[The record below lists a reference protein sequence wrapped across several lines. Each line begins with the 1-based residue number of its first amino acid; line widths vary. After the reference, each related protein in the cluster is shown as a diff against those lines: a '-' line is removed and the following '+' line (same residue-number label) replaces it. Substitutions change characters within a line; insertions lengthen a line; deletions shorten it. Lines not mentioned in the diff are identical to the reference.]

1 MRSLRLF
8 KGLSNFTT
16 TIKRGGRF
24 KGSFRFWP
32 LVLSGTVVLLA
43 TVSVLLYR
51 WTSDASAGTE
61 MRLGTELEAKMMRW
75 HLDLYGEFSA
85 ICVALQVGP
94 DSGGRDTWSDFFER
108 YAEWSNIGLNHESPK
123 NIYQNP
129 DLVENIYIWETSQK
143 TKPRLLLLNADKK
156 TLHTSD
162 VPQDLQTLLA
172 RLQANS
178 ASLSRALRAWESPDL
193 SSEQRPRRNNPSEA
207 DSLRGSATTGW
218 QFDENIPAIV
228 HPILRHSDTM
238 RHSDPDPPSSQNPV
252 DWIVVV
258 LRRDTI
264 QQRIFPELAKRYF
277 GSGDRLEYKVAIIAT
292 GETSRTIYSSD
303 PGFGIRDGG
312 AVDSMMNIFGP
323 PQADVGWQTVSNSQY
338 LSTEEW
344 RNFTGPVWFPTIQY
358 GSRQGQWVLVLQR
371 RADPLQAMIS
381 KAKQR
386 NLAVSILVLLLLAVN
401 VGFVTAAGFRA
412 QSFARLQLDF
422 VASVSHEL
430 RTPLTAIF
438 CAGENIKDGLVSERS
453 SLEYYGS
460 MVISQARRLMDHVD
474 RILLFASIHSGK
486 DRYNLCPLQVPEI
499 LQRVRKTTAGLI
511 MEDAYTVEEQVEHS
525 LPCVLGDLSAVCGC
539 LENLIT
545 NAVKYGRKDRRIR
558 ISAMLHEVN
567 DHGKEVWI
575 SVEDHGIGIGSSELK
590 HIFEPF
596 YRSPEVTA
604 AQIHGTGL
612 GLSLAKHLAEAI
624 GGRLSVA
631 SEVGVGSVFTLH
643 LAASQ
648 TQEFEL
654 LSESSRVD
662 EAMLNE

>member
-1 MRSLRLF
+1 
-8 KGLSNFTT
+8 
-16 TIKRGGRF
+16 
-24 KGSFRFWP
+24 
-32 LVLSGTVVLLA
+32 
-43 TVSVLLYR
+43 
-51 WTSDASAGTE
+51 
-61 MRLGTELEAKMMRW
+61 MRW

-108 YAEWSNIGLNHESPK
+108 YAEWSNIALNQESPK

-156 TLHTSD
+156 RLHTSD
-162 VPQDLQTLLA
+162 VPQNLQTLLA

-178 ASLSRALRAWESPDL
+178 ASLSRALRAWESPDI
-193 SSEQRPRRNNPSEA
+193 SSEQRPGRNDPSGA
-207 DSLRGSATTGW
+207 DSLRASATTGW

-277 GSGDRLEYKVAIIAT
+277 GSGDRLEYKVAVVAT
-292 GETSRTIYSSD
+292 GETPHTVYSSD
-303 PGFGIRDGG
+303 PGFGIQDFG
-312 AVDSMMNIFGP
+312 AVDSTMNIFGP
-323 PQADVGWQTVSNSQY
+323 PPEDVGWQTARNSQY
-338 LSTEEW
+338 LPVEEW
-344 RNFTGPVWFPTIQY
+344 QNFTGPVWFPTMQY
-358 GSRQGQWVLVLQR
+358 APRQGQWVLVLQR
-371 RADPLQAMIS
+371 RADPLRAEIN
-381 KAKQR
+381 KVKLR
-386 NLAVSILVLLLLAVN
+386 NSAVGILVLLLLAVN
-401 VGFVTAAGFRA
+401 VGFVTVAGFRA
-412 QSFARLQLDF
+412 QSFARLQMDF

-438 CAGENIKDGLVSERS
+438 CAGENIKDGLVSEKS

-486 DRYNLCPLQVPEI
+486 EWYNLRLLHVSEI
-499 LQRVRKTTAGLI
+499 LQRVRKATAALI
-511 MEDAYTVEEQVEHS
+511 MEDGYTVEENVEHN
-525 LPCVLGDLSAVCGC
+525 LPCVLGDLSAVSGC

-545 NAVKYGRKDRRIR
+545 NAVKYSKRDRRIR
-558 ISAMLHEVN
+558 ISAALREVN
-567 DHGKEVWI
+567 NHGKEVWI
-575 SVEDHGIGIGSSELK
+575 SVEDHGIGISSSELK

-612 GLSLAKHLAEAI
+612 GLPLAKHLAEAM

-643 LAASQ
+643 LAAAQ
-648 TQEFEL
+648 TQESEL
-654 LSESSRVD
+654 LTESSRVD